1 MKNIKTIYFGD
12 SIMAFD
18 KKPYKCA
25 NEYNYSTPNEIC
37 RGYPT
42 LLNER
47 LGLIDVGNFAVGG
60 HKAKEQ
66 LEIVLKTDFK
76 EADLFIM
83 AVGVNDF
90 GGGTPIGSIDDK
102 KEDNTF
108 FGALNAILRHVFNS
122 NPNIKVIL
130 MTPLHRNT
138 LHRKEEFIRLAS
150 DSVYKG
156 QTLYDFV
163 SAIKA
168 VGKKYNVTV
177 CDMFN
182 ESGLTMQ
189 NAKDYTFEG
198 VHPHNKGY
206 EFIINPLIKA
216 VKTTF
221 NI

>member
-1 MKNIKTIYFGD
+1 
-12 SIMAFD
+12 
-18 KKPYKCA
+18 
-25 NEYNYSTPNEIC
+25 
-37 RGYPT
+37 
-42 LLNER
+42 
-47 LGLIDVGNFAVGG
+47 
-60 HKAKEQ
+60 
-66 LEIVLKTDFK
+66 
-76 EADLFIM
+76 
-83 AVGVNDF
+83 
-90 GGGTPIGSIDDK
+90 
-102 KEDNTF
+102 
-108 FGALNAILRHVFNS
+108 
-122 NPNIKVIL
+122 NIKVIL

-168 VGKKYNVTV
+168 VGKKYNVTI

-206 EFIINPLIKA
+206 EFIIKPLIKA